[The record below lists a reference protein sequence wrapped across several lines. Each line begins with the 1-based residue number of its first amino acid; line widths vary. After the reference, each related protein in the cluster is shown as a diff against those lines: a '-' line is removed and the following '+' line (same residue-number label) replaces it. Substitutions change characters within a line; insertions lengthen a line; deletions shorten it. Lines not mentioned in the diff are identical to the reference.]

1 MKINPNVLRKKVIDM
16 VVSKQSGHIG
26 GAFSMAEL
34 TSVLYEDYEIGGK
47 DKLILSKGHAVPII
61 YAVLHELGQ
70 ITDEDLDLFREID
83 SPLQG
88 HPDKLRL
95 PLMDATTGSLGQ
107 GLSIAIGHSHGKTL
121 RDEDRTVFCVL
132 GDGELQEGQI
142 WEALMYYPKTKL
154 SNLICIIDWNKGQND
169 GYTKDF
175 SIMYDNL
182 YERIESFGWDTKVID
197 GHNVDEIR
205 NSLSNESNS
214 FRKVNKPLCLIL
226 NTIKGK
232 GVSFMEHPSWH
243 CKVPTEEEYKI
254 AMKELGV

>member
-1 MKINPNVLRKKVIDM
+1 MKTNPNVLRKKVIDM
-16 VVSKQSGHIG
+16 VMAKKSGHIG

-34 TSVLYEDYEIGGK
+34 TSVLYEDYDIGGK

-61 YAVLHELGQ
+61 YAVLHELGK
-70 ITDEDLDLFREID
+70 ISDDDLDLFREID

-107 GLSIAIGHSHGKTL
+107 GLSIAIGHSLGKNL
-121 RDEDRTVFCVL
+121 RNEDGTVFCVL
-132 GDGELQEGQI
+132 GDGELQEGQV
-142 WEALMYYPKTKL
+142 WEALMYYPKTEL
-154 SNLICIIDWNKGQND
+154 TNLVCIIDWNKGQND
-169 GYTKDF
+169 GYTKDV

-182 YERIESFGWDTKVID
+182 EERVSSFGWSCKVID
-197 GHNVDEIR
+197 GHDMDAIRHEMREIGNVTHHMPQCI
-205 NSLSNESNS
+205 
-214 FRKVNKPLCLIL
+214 IL
-226 NTIKGK
+226 DTIKGK

-243 CKVPTEEEYKI
+243 CKVPTDEEYKV

>member
-16 VVSKQSGHIG
+16 VVAKQSGHIG

-34 TSVLYEDYEIGGK
+34 TAVLYEDYDIGGE

-61 YAVLHELGQ
+61 YEVLHETGQ

-95 PLMDATTGSLGQ
+95 PALDATTGSLGQ
-107 GLSIAIGHSHGKTL
+107 GLSIAIGHSIGQHL
-121 RDEDRTVFCVL
+121 RNVCGTVFCVL
-132 GDGELQEGQI
+132 GDGELQEGQV
-142 WEALMYYPKTKL
+142 WESLMYYPKTGFN
-154 SNLICIIDWNKGQND
+154 NLVCIIDWNKAQND
-169 GYTKDF
+169 GYSEDF

-182 YERIESFGWDTKVID
+182 EERISSFGWDTRVID
-197 GHNVDEIR
+197 GHDKYKISAELDNIG
-205 NSLSNESNS
+205 
-214 FRKVNKPLCLIL
+214 KKPLCLIL
-226 NTIKGK
+226 DTIKGK
-232 GVSFMEHPSWH
+232 GVSFMEDPSWH
-243 CKVPTEEEYKI
+243 CKVPTDEEYEI

>member
-16 VVSKQSGHIG
+16 VVAKQSGHIG

-34 TSVLYEDYEIGGK
+34 TSVLYEDFDIGGK

-70 ITDEDLDLFREID
+70 ITDEELNLFREID

-107 GLSIAIGHSHGKTL
+107 GLSIAIGHSLGKKL
-121 RDEDRTVFCVL
+121 RNEEGTVFCIL

-142 WEALMYYPKTKL
+142 WESLMYYPKTELK
-154 SNLICIIDWNKGQND
+154 NLICIVDWNKGQND
-169 GYTKDF
+169 GYSKDF

-182 YERIESFGWDTKVID
+182 KERINSFGWDTKVID
-197 GHNVDEIR
+197 GHDSQLIR
-205 NSLSNESNS
+205 EELQIKTDYFE
-214 FRKVNKPLCLIL
+214 KPLCLIL
-226 NTIKGK
+226 DTIKGK
-232 GVSFMEHPSWH
+232 GVSFMEDPSWH
-243 CKVPTEEEYKI
+243 CKVPTEEEYEI

>member
-1 MKINPNVLRKKVIDM
+1 MKINPNILRKKVIDM
-16 VVSKQSGHIG
+16 VVAKQSGHIG

-61 YAVLHELGQ
+61 YAVLHETGQ
-70 ITDEDLDLFREID
+70 ISDEDLDLFREID

-107 GLSIAIGHSHGKTL
+107 GLSIAIRHSLGKKL
-121 RDEDRTVFCVL
+121 KNEDGTIFCVL
-132 GDGELQEGQI
+132 GDGELQEGQV
-142 WEALMYYPKTKL
+142 WEALMHYPKTKM
-154 SNLICIIDWNKGQND
+154 NNMICIIDWNKGQND

-182 YERIESFGWDTKVID
+182 EERVSSFGWTTKVID
-197 GHNVDEIR
+197 GHDMGAIRKSFEEVEVD
-205 NSLSNESNS
+205 
-214 FRKVNKPLCLIL
+214 KPLCVIL
-226 NTIKGK
+226 DTVKGK

-243 CKVPTEEEYKI
+243 CKVPTEEEYEI

>member
-1 MKINPNVLRKKVIDM
+1 MKINPNILRKKVIDM
-16 VVSKQSGHIG
+16 VVAKQSGHIG

-61 YAVLHELGQ
+61 YAVLHETGQ
-70 ITDEDLDLFREID
+70 ISDEDLDLFREID

-107 GLSIAIGHSHGKTL
+107 GLSIAIGHSLGKKL
-121 RDEDRTVFCVL
+121 KNEDGTVFCVL
-132 GDGELQEGQI
+132 GDGELQEGQV
-142 WEALMYYPKTKL
+142 WEALMHYPKTKM
-154 SNLICIIDWNKGQND
+154 NNMICIIDWNKGQND

-182 YERIESFGWDTKVID
+182 EERVSSFGWTTKVID
-197 GHNVDEIR
+197 GHDMNAIRKSFEEVEVD
-205 NSLSNESNS
+205 
-214 FRKVNKPLCLIL
+214 KPLCVIL
-226 NTIKGK
+226 DTVKGK

-243 CKVPTEEEYKI
+243 CKVPTEEEYEI

>member
-1 MKINPNVLRKKVIDM
+1 MKINPNILRKKVIDM
-16 VVSKQSGHIG
+16 VVAKQSGHIG

-61 YAVLHELGQ
+61 YAVLHETGQ
-70 ITDEDLDLFREID
+70 ISDEDLDLFREID

-107 GLSIAIGHSHGKTL
+107 GLSIAIGHSLGKKL
-121 RDEDRTVFCVL
+121 KNEDGTIFCVL
-132 GDGELQEGQI
+132 GDGELQEGQV
-142 WEALMYYPKTKL
+142 WEALMHYPKTKM
-154 SNLICIIDWNKGQND
+154 NNMICIIDWNKGQND

-182 YERIESFGWDTKVID
+182 EERVSSFGWTTKVID
-197 GHNVDEIR
+197 GHDMNAIRKSFEEVEVD
-205 NSLSNESNS
+205 
-214 FRKVNKPLCLIL
+214 KPLCVIL
-226 NTIKGK
+226 DTVKGK

-243 CKVPTEEEYKI
+243 CKVPTEEEYEI

>member
-16 VVSKQSGHIG
+16 VVAKQSGHIG

-34 TSVLYEDYEIGGK
+34 TSVLYEDFDIGGK

-61 YAVLHELGQ
+61 YAALHELGQ
-70 ITDEDLDLFREID
+70 ISDEDLDLFREID

-107 GLSIAIGHSHGKTL
+107 GLSIAIGHSLGKKL
-121 RDEDRTVFCVL
+121 RNEEGTVFCVL

-142 WEALMYYPKTKL
+142 WESLMYYPKTKL
-154 SNLICIIDWNKGQND
+154 KNLICIVDWNKGQND
-169 GYTKDF
+169 GYSKDF

-182 YERIESFGWDTKVID
+182 EERISSFGWNAKVID
-197 GHNVDEIR
+197 GHNSQLIR
-205 NSLSNESNS
+205 EELQLKTDYFE
-214 FRKVNKPLCLIL
+214 KPLCLIL
-226 NTIKGK
+226 DTIKGK
-232 GVSFMEHPSWH
+232 GVSFMEDPSWH
-243 CKVPTEEEYKI
+243 CKVPTEEEYEI

>member
-1 MKINPNVLRKKVIDM
+1 MKINPNILRKKVIDM
-16 VVSKQSGHIG
+16 VVAKQSGHIG

-61 YAVLHELGQ
+61 YAVLHETGQ
-70 ITDEDLDLFREID
+70 ISDEDLDLFREID

-107 GLSIAIGHSHGKTL
+107 GLSIAIGHSLGKKL
-121 RDEDRTVFCVL
+121 KNEDGTIFCVL
-132 GDGELQEGQI
+132 GDGELQEGQV
-142 WEALMYYPKTKL
+142 WEALMHYPKTKM
-154 SNLICIIDWNKGQND
+154 NNMICIIDWNKGQND

-182 YERIESFGWDTKVID
+182 EERVSSFGWTTKVID
-197 GHNVDEIR
+197 GHDMSEIR
-205 NSLSNESNS
+205 KS
-214 FRKVNKPLCLIL
+214 FEDVEVDKPLCVIL
-226 NTIKGK
+226 DTVKGK

-243 CKVPTEEEYKI
+243 CKVPTEEEYEI

>member
-1 MKINPNVLRKKVIDM
+1 MKINPNILRKKVIDM
-16 VVSKQSGHIG
+16 VVAKQSGHIG

-34 TSVLYEDYEIGGK
+34 TAVLYEDYDIGGK

-61 YAVLHELGQ
+61 YAVLHELGK
-70 ITDEDLDLFREID
+70 ITDKELDLFREID

-107 GLSIAIGHSHGKTL
+107 GLSIAIGHSLGKKLKNGDGTI
-121 RDEDRTVFCVL
+121 FCVL
-132 GDGELQEGQI
+132 GDGELQEGQV
-142 WEALMYYPKTKL
+142 WEALMYYPKT
-154 SNLICIIDWNKGQND
+154 NLNNMICIVDWNKGQND
-169 GYTKDF
+169 GYSKDF

-182 YERIESFGWDTKVID
+182 QERITSFGWDTRLVNGHDMRDIRDVI
-197 GHNVDEIR
+197 GQYYLLQLE
-205 NSLSNESNS
+205 
-214 FRKVNKPLCLIL
+214 KPLCIIL
-226 NTIKGK
+226 DTIKGK
-232 GVSFMEHPSWH
+232 GVSFMEDPSWH

>member
-16 VVSKQSGHIG
+16 VVAKQSGHIG

-34 TSVLYEDYEIGGK
+34 TSVLYEDFDIGGK

-70 ITDEDLDLFREID
+70 ISDEELDLFREID

-95 PLMDATTGSLGQ
+95 SLMDATTGSLGQ
-107 GLSIAIGHSHGKTL
+107 GLSIAIGHSLGKKL
-121 RDEDRTVFCVL
+121 RNEEGTVFCIL

-142 WEALMYYPKTKL
+142 WESLMYYPKTELK
-154 SNLICIIDWNKGQND
+154 NLICIVDWNKGQND
-169 GYTKDF
+169 GYSKDF

-182 YERIESFGWDTKVID
+182 QERINSFGWNTKVID
-197 GHNVDEIR
+197 GHDSQLIR
-205 NSLSNESNS
+205 EELQIKTDYFEE
-214 FRKVNKPLCLIL
+214 PLCLIL
-226 NTIKGK
+226 DTIKGK
-232 GVSFMEHPSWH
+232 GVSFMEDPSWH
-243 CKVPTEEEYKI
+243 CKVPTEEEYEI

>member
-16 VVSKQSGHIG
+16 VVAKQSGHIG

-34 TSVLYEDYEIGGK
+34 TSVLYEDFDIGGK

-70 ITDEDLDLFREID
+70 ISDDDLDLFREID

-107 GLSIAIGHSHGKTL
+107 GLSIAIGHSLGKKL
-121 RDEDRTVFCVL
+121 RNEEGTVFCVL
-132 GDGELQEGQI
+132 GDGELQEGQV
-142 WEALMYYPKTKL
+142 WEGLMYYPKTQLK
-154 SNLICIIDWNKGQND
+154 NLVCVIDWNKGQND

-182 YERIESFGWDTKVID
+182 KERISSFGWDPRLINGHDMDAIKTTLTLNDYD
-197 GHNVDEIR
+197 G
-205 NSLSNESNS
+205 
-214 FRKVNKPLCLIL
+214 KPLCIIL
-226 NTIKGK
+226 DTIKGK
-232 GVSFMEHPSWH
+232 GVSFMEDPAWH
-243 CKVPTEEEYKI
+243 CKVPTEEEYEI

>member
-1 MKINPNVLRKKVIDM
+1 MKINPNILRKKVIDM
-16 VVSKQSGHIG
+16 VVAKQSGHIG

-34 TSVLYEDYEIGGK
+34 TSVLYEDFDIGGK

-70 ITDEDLDLFREID
+70 ITDEELDLFREID

-107 GLSIAIGHSHGKTL
+107 GLSIAIGHSLGKKL
-121 RDEDRTVFCVL
+121 KDEEGTVFCVL
-132 GDGELQEGQI
+132 GDGELQEGQV
-142 WEALMYYPKTKL
+142 WEALMYYPKTQLK
-154 SNLICIIDWNKGQND
+154 NLVCIIDWNKGQND
-169 GYTKDF
+169 GYSKDF

-182 YERIESFGWDTKVID
+182 KERISSFGWDARLIN
-197 GHNVDEIR
+197 GHDVDAIKSTLTL
-205 NSLSNESNS
+205 NQYGG
-214 FRKVNKPLCLIL
+214 KPLCIIL
-226 NTIKGK
+226 DTVKGK
-232 GVSFMEHPSWH
+232 GVSFMEDPSWH
-243 CKVPTEEEYKI
+243 CKVPTEEEYEI